1 MMLIFAKPVRTVSSL
16 VLVVALSLLLSL
28 LLSLAAGCDSKP
40 LIDSERPE
48 NAPTDPF
55 GIPTTQDQTKT
66 AQASASSQ
74 PNRIEL
80 GSMRDDLHRRAEG
93 GDVPS
98 MMVLGRWHESRNTEK
113 DRAEARAWYS
123 RAAASGDP
131 SAQQALHSLD
141 AREQAIAAGMPV
153 AQLGD
158 VGATTKPAEVAKA
171 PATAPTLKPL
181 PADGKFRWSDVLE
194 AVDTTG
200 FITDTMPNYQGQW
213 IGLSTDPEKT
223 ITVAAAGKNENDLD
237 GVTAV
242 LRIKNKLDP
251 AGNHRVQQVAILANR
266 VTRDNVNPGEVVD
279 WIAQYLNT
287 GQRSEPIYRNGWRI
301 TVSGPAAEGI
311 KDAKEH
317 LGAAVMVEM
326 KR

>member
-1 MMLIFAKPVRTVSSL
+1 MMLIFATPVRTVSG
-16 VLVVALSLLLSL
+16 LLLL
-28 LLSLAAGCDSKP
+28 LALALAGCDSKP
-40 LIDSERPE
+40 VIDSERPE

-66 AQASASSQ
+66 AQVSTPSQ
-74 PNRIEL
+74 PNTIDL
-80 GSMRDDLHRRAEG
+80 GSMKDDLHRRAEG

-158 VGATTKPAEVAKA
+158 VGATTKPAASVAKA
-171 PATAPTLKPL
+171 PASAPSLKPL

-223 ITVAAAGKNENDLD
+223 ITVAAAGKDENDLD

-242 LRIKNKLDP
+242 LRIKNKVDP
-251 AGNHRVQQVAILANR
+251 GGNHRVQQVAVLANR
-266 VTRDNVNPGEVVD
+266 VTRDNVNPSEIVD
-279 WIAQYLNT
+279 WITQYLNT

-317 LGAAVMVEM
+317 LGAAVMVEL